1 MRGGRVIRAL
11 RRLLR
16 RRPRITYVD
25 IALGAP
31 RPCDTCLDETR
42 QPVYAWTDDPT
53 AAIQIGTYCPNCL
66 PQEDS

>member
-1 MRGGRVIRAL
+1 MIRAL

-16 RRPRITYVD
+16 PRRPRITYVD
-25 IALGAP
+25 IALGGP
-31 RPCDTCLDETR
+31 RLCDTCHDETM

-66 PQEDS
+66 PEEGDE